1 MELKNILNKYKILG
15 VLSNYES
22 NISENKLVKTILK
35 DNYDKKLKLVGLSD
49 NILNKKYKS
58 LTLSEKFKVDL
69 LTKINNKII
78 IIGGLSTSLNYKDR
92 IFIKKLLLKISNNY
106 DKKIIIIDDQAKE
119 LMDICRYFI
128 VIKNKK
134 IVYKTNDI
142 YDENLYKY
150 VSIPPIIEFVKSIQ
164 NKGIKMD
171 NYTDTY
177 ELLKAIYRS
186 I

>member
-1 MELKNILNKYKILG
+1 MFY
-15 VLSNYES
+15 V
-22 NISENKLVKTILK
+22 
-35 DNYDKKLKLVGLSD
+35 
-49 NILNKKYKS
+49 
-58 LTLSEKFKVDL
+58 
-69 LTKINNKII
+69 II
-78 IIGGLSTSLNYKDR
+78 FL
-92 IFIKKLLLKISNNY
+92 
-106 DKKIIIIDDQAKE
+106 
-119 LMDICRYFI
+119 
-128 VIKNKK
+128 NKK

-150 VSIPPIIEFVKSIQ
+150 VSIPPIIEFVKCIQ